1 MIQTY
6 MAETEKK
13 LKPGERQYFTLEP
26 KATREERKFNSNNA
40 ETFRIFGWD
49 PTPLKGVLK

>member
-1 MIQTY
+1 MLQTY
-6 MAETEKK
+6 TAETEKK

-26 KATREERKFNSNNA
+26 KAIREERIFNSNNA

-49 PTPLKGVLK
+49 PTPIRGLSK

>member
-6 MAETEKK
+6 MAETAKR

-26 KATREERKFNSNNA
+26 KATREERIFNSNNA